1 MRPNT
6 GVKLSSRARPL
17 GAVRQ
22 CRFSISAKPVRVGT
36 VSHGRRD
43 VLLAERG
50 RVLSK
55 EWLGPESWR
64 EGPPHFLLSFG
75 QNWVYSQREGR
86 LSCCHR
92 DLPGVFGQYVV
103 GAFPLATDVGLGY
116 ASGEVRGRFTC
127 RFDGE
132 KVSGDVNPRAVLVS
146 RTWLRSM
153 AGVWYA
159 AGGSE
164 LLDRGKLGGCQ

>member
-1 MRPNT
+1 M
-6 GVKLSSRARPL
+6 
-17 GAVRQ
+17 
-22 CRFSISAKPVRVGT
+22 F
-36 VSHGRRD
+36 
-43 VLLAERG
+43 
-50 RVLSK
+50 
-55 EWLGPESWR
+55 
-64 EGPPHFLLSFG
+64 
-75 QNWVYSQREGR
+75 
-86 LSCCHR
+86 CCHR